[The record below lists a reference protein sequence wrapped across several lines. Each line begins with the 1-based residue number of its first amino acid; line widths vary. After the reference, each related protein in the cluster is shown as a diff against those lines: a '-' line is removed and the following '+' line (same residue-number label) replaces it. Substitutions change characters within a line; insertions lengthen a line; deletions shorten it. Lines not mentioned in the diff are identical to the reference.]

1 MVPAMVSRHPSAVI
15 GASRD
20 TVYAFAR
27 DPANLTRWA
36 AGLAEGE
43 VRVAD
48 DERIVVDSPMGEVE
62 VVFAPHNE
70 YGVLDHDVTLP
81 GGLVTNNPF
90 RVLVHP
96 EGSEVV
102 FTVRQGAATDED
114 FARDVAAVQ
123 RDLETLKSLL
133 EA

>member
-1 MVPAMVSRHPSAVI
+1 MVRGMVSRHASTVI
-15 GASRD
+15 HASRD
-20 TVYAFAR
+20 AVYAFAR
-27 DPANLTRWA
+27 DPAHLTRWA
-36 AGLAEGE
+36 AGLAEGDVE
-43 VRVAD
+43 VAD
-48 DERIVVDSPMGEVE
+48 DERIVVGSPMGRVE

-102 FTVRQGAATDED
+102 FTVRQGDASEED

-123 RDLETLKSLL
+123 RDLETLKSLV
-133 EA
+133 EG